1 MEIIQGITP
10 PEARQFP
17 RSERAPEAEKA
28 EKGDFGSAID
38 RALTLSGQ
46 DGRPRALMHAVFQS
60 HNFFAGQYPPPDSGA
75 GYFSIGVSLLE
86 QNQL

>member
-17 RSERAPEAEKA
+17 KSESAPEAPNR
-28 EKGDFGSAID
+28 DFGSAID
-38 RALTLSGQ
+38 RALALAGQ
-46 DGRPRALMHAVFQS
+46 DGRPRALMHAVFQAR
-60 HNFFAGQYPPPDSGA
+60 NFFAGQYPPPDSGA

-86 QNQL
+86 QNQR